1 MITYQDFQKAKNIPE
16 FITSAI
22 SSHKSSPAYKIAAD
36 AEEYDRQ
43 NNVTIMKYQKVLY
56 TLRGDAVVDRYS
68 PNHKICSNFFNRF
81 VTQENQYLLG
91 NGVTLQDDVNKERL
105 GASFDRALQTMGR
118 NALVQGVSFGFWN
131 YDHLETFKL
140 TEFVPLY
147 GEETGALMAGI
158 RFFQIDSG
166 KPLRATLYEPDGY
179 TEYIQPIGAEMR
191 LLQEKRDYIQIS
203 VSSGADGVEIVSG
216 MNYDGFPV
224 VPMFGNEHHQS
235 ELVGLRQSID
245 AYDLIRSGFANDM
258 DGAHIYWLLKNS
270 GGMDD
275 VDIAKLLERINIL
288 HAAAVDDD
296 SDITAHEITIP
307 YESRVAY
314 LEKLEQDMYNDYQ
327 ALNVVELSGGNKTAT
342 EIRAAYQPFDNKA
355 DAFEYCVLQF
365 LEALFAIV
373 GIEDNPTFTRN
384 RIASQSDDMQTLL
397 MAAEYLD
404 EDYIVKKVCAILGD
418 PDAAQGIMDRKAGET
433 LNRLMG
439 DE

>member
-1 MITYQDFQKAKNIPE
+1 MITYQDFQEAKNVPE

-22 SSHKSSPAYKIAAD
+22 SAHKSSPAYKIAAD

-43 NNVTIMKYQKVLY
+43 NNVTIMRYEKVLY

-91 NGVTLQDDVNKERL
+91 NGVTLQDDGNKERL
-105 GASFDRALQTMGR
+105 GISFDRALQTMGR

-131 YDHLETFKL
+131 YDHLETVKL

-147 GEETGALMAGI
+147 DEDTGALMAGI
-158 RFFQIDSG
+158 RFFQIDSD

-179 TEYIQPIGAEMR
+179 TEYVRPAGEEMR
-191 LLQEKRDYIQIS
+191 VQQDKRDYIQIS
-203 VSSGADGVEIVSG
+203 VSSDADGVEIVSG

-224 VPMFGNEHHQS
+224 IPMFGNEHHQS

-258 DGAHIYWLLKNS
+258 DGAHIYWMLKNS

-275 VDIAKLLERINIL
+275 VDIAKLLERINVL
-288 HAAAVDDD
+288 QAAAVDDE
-296 SDITAHEITIP
+296 SDITAHEISIP

-327 ALNVVELSGGNKTAT
+327 ALNVVELSAGNKTAT

-373 GIEDNPTFTRN
+373 GIEDEPTFTRN